1 MKYEREIQVVKERL
15 SDFQSA
21 TVDYIDHRFYEDGQN
36 RMLVADEVGLGKTW
50 IAKGVIAKAFERWT
64 KEKEHQKSY
73 LNVYYICS
81 NKQLAVQNLSKVNFT
96 GDKRCILS
104 QVDRISLLALKPN
117 YSNVPLH
124 IFSLTPDTSFTEK
137 SVFGIKSERAI
148 IYAILEEDVNLS
160 QYKNSLSQLLIGP
173 RDINSWDSTKE
184 WNPRK
189 WIRDEVAERLM
200 ESVRNYS
207 VTPSNTPECYR
218 IYDLQEPMSLYEL
231 LLSVL
236 PLFHREKATWNIYYE
251 TVGILRKLMVDT
263 CLELLNAD
271 IFIMDEFQRY
281 SQLIET
287 KDQSEQSTIAQKVF
301 GQTDAK
307 VLMLSATPFKAFTNQ
322 YDENKGEQHYKEFI
336 RVLKFLYAGQ
346 NVDWKEYED
355 ARARLYSL
363 MLQLANADDRSKIIE
378 DIEKLKNYLQNLYS
392 QVMVRTEKIM
402 ASKDPNAM
410 IKEVNK
416 DKLLPVTKQEIDD
429 FIQLD
434 RVFRTVYESKGER
447 APSPIDYA
455 KSAPYAM
462 SYLRDYK
469 VSEKAH
475 NMDLSRL
482 KNAFV
487 NLGDVNKYM
496 FPKDGHWPNEKLRQ
510 LMRGIKKEAMML
522 WCPPSLP
529 YYPYP
534 KGGIYNSQGNFSKTL
549 IFSAWK
555 LVPKMIA
562 TLVSYEAEKMSI
574 GKLPNEQGIKYFVD
588 KRVANQGDK
597 ARRPLRR
604 LVFAKDEKNMTTLL
618 LAYPSRTLA
627 SIADPLQFI
636 NQGQPFKQIIKPF
649 IVELQEKLIA
659 FCTEKGDPEDRE
671 GTHISWC
678 YPMVSDWK
686 FNNSWIDDV
695 LYRIRKDYKDNEKD
709 NLLSKEYIPRLSEIL
724 KSKVLPTFP
733 QKPTSNEI
741 AKQAKMMMLLS
752 FGSPAICA
760 YRALKRYYSED
771 KVALSAA
778 FQIGLAFIDMFNKPE
793 SIAVVELQYPGK
805 GMDYWQK
812 VLSYCVDGNLQAV
825 LDEYVFLLR
834 NDYDDVEGL
843 TDAICRTLTV
853 RTTRLKVDDA
863 ASFCK
868 NESEDED
875 VRHNMRSHFAAA
887 FGVNAKSNHGS
898 EVRATS
904 IREAF
909 NSPFRPF
916 VLATTSIGQEGLDF
930 HWYCRRIVHWNL
942 PNNPIDFEQREGR
955 INRYRGKVI
964 RQRVAEKYGIV
975 VQGLDNPWEN
985 LFDQA
990 EKDKVYAKFQCDIVP
1005 NWHFDSN
1012 GVSIERIV
1020 PLYQFSQDI
1029 QRYEIMKHILGLYR
1043 LTFGQPRQEE
1053 LAEALDCSLTS
1064 EEKDKIVI
1072 DLCPMKQKKNDGNGE

>member
-1 MKYEREIQVVKERL
+1 MIYQKEIQKVKERL

-21 TVDYIDHRFYEDGQN
+21 TVDYIDRRFYEDGQN

-50 IAKGVIAKAFERWT
+50 IAKGVIAKAYERWANDMH
-64 KEKEHQKSY
+64 HQKEY

-81 NKQLAVQNLSKVNFT
+81 NKQLAAQNLSKVNFT
-96 GDKRCILS
+96 GNKNCIIS
-104 QVDRISLLALKPN
+104 QVDRITLLALKPTN
-117 YSNVPLH
+117 DDVPLH
-124 IFSLTPDTSFTEK
+124 IYSLTPDTSFTER
-137 SVFGIKSERAI
+137 SAMGIKGERAI
-148 IYAILEEDVNLS
+148 IYAILEGVATIKRYKDELS
-160 QYKNSLSQLLIGP
+160 ELMMGP
-173 RDINSWDSTKE
+173 WKVESWESTKE
-184 WNPRK
+184 WYPRG
-189 WIRDEVAERLM
+189 WIRDNVAERFV
-200 ESVRNYS
+200 EFVRDYRVSENNS
-207 VTPSNTPECYR
+207 PECYR
-218 IYDLQEPMSLYEL
+218 LFNLQTPMTLLEL
-231 LLSVL
+231 LQAIL
-236 PLFHREKATWNIYYE
+236 PTFSRNKATSGIYYE
-251 TVGILRKLMVDT
+251 TVGVLRKLMVDA
-263 CLELLNAD
+263 CLELLEAD
-271 IFIMDEFQRY
+271 IYIMDEFQRY

-287 KDQSEQSTIAQKVF
+287 RDQSEQSTIAQKVF
-301 GQTDAK
+301 GQTKAK

-322 YDENKGEQHYKEFI
+322 YDENKGEQHYREFM

-346 NVDWKEYED
+346 DLDWERYEE
-355 ARARLYSL
+355 ARDRLYTL
-363 MLQLANADDRSKIIE
+363 MLQLANTEDRSPLIE
-378 DIEKLKNYLQNLYS
+378 EIEGLKEYLQNFYS
-392 QVMVRTEKIM
+392 QVMVRTEKII

-410 IKEVNK
+410 IVDVNK
-416 DKLLPVTKQEIDD
+416 DRLLPITKQEIND

-434 RVFRTVYESKGER
+434 RVFRTIYESKGEH

-469 VSEKAH
+469 VSEKAQ

-487 NLGDVNKYM
+487 NLTEVNKYV
-496 FPKDGHWPNEKLRQ
+496 FPKDGHWPNEKLHL
-510 LMRGIKKEAMML
+510 LMRGIKKEARML
-522 WCPPSLP
+522 WCPPALP

-534 KGGIYNSQGNFSKTL
+534 KGGVYYGEEEFTKTL

-574 GKLPNEQGIKYFVD
+574 GRLPNEEGVKYFVD
-588 KRVANQGDK
+588 KRVANQGDT

-618 LAYPSRTLA
+618 LAYPSRTIA
-627 SIADPLQFI
+627 NIADPLQFI
-636 NQGQPFKQIIKPF
+636 NKDFYFKQIMKPF
-649 IVELQEKLIA
+649 IDDMQDRIMD
-659 FCTEKGDPEDRE
+659 FCTKNGSSEDRE
-671 GTHISWC
+671 GTHISWS
-678 YPMVSDWK
+678 YPMVSDWE
-686 FNNSWIDDV
+686 FDNSWLGMDLNKIG
-695 LYRIRKDYKDNEKD
+695 KDN
-709 NLLSKEYIPRLSEIL
+709 KESRLTTDYIPRLRNIVQKKE
-724 KSKVLPTFP
+724 LPIFP
-733 QKPTSNEI
+733 QKPTSNEVLR
-741 AKQAKMMMLLS
+741 QANIMVLLA
-752 FGSPAICA
+752 FGSPSICA
-760 YRALKRYYSED
+760 YRALKRYYSDE
-771 KVALSAA
+771 KEMLSAA
-778 FQIGLAFIDMFNKPE
+778 FRIGLAFIDMFNKPE
-793 SIAVVELQYPGK
+793 SIAAVELQYQSK
-805 GMDYWQK
+805 MEYWQK
-812 VLSYCVDGNLQAV
+812 VLWYCVDGNLQAV

-834 NDYDDVEGL
+834 NDYDDIEGL
-843 TDAICRTLTV
+843 TSALCRALTI
-853 RTTRLKVDDA
+853 RTTRMKVDDA

-887 FGVNAKSNHGS
+887 FGVNAKSNQGS
-898 EVRATS
+898 EVRATN

-930 HWYCRRIVHWNL
+930 HWFCRRIIHWNL

-964 RQRVAEKYGIV
+964 RQRVAEKYGSCIE
-975 VQGLDNPWEN
+975 GLNNPWDS
-985 LFDQA
+985 LFAYAKQ
-990 EKDKVYAKFQCDIVP
+990 DKLSAKFQCDIVP

-1029 QRYEIMKHILGLYR
+1029 QRYENMKHILGLYR

-1064 EEKDKIVI
+1064 DEIDKLLI
-1072 DLCPMKQKKNDGNGE
+1072 DLCPIRHKKTENR